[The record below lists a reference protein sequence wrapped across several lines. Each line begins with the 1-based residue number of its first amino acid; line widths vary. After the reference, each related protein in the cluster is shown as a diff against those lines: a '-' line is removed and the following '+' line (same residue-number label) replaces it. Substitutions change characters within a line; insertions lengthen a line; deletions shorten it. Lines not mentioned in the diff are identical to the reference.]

1 MVVMMVV
8 MRVAWMVVAKVVAK
22 AVAMAEQLG
31 DLKAVKSVA
40 CWGGRKGSCLVEL
53 MVWPQAESK
62 V

>member
-1 MVVMMVV
+1 
-8 MRVAWMVVAKVVAK
+8 MVVAKVVAK